1 MPNPRPD
8 PYCLDIGWVEYDHSA
23 MKATIDIDGPILRDL
38 KRLTAR
44 EGKPLGRLV
53 SDLLAQA
60 LNARAVA
67 RATSSLPAW
76 IAKPMRTLVDLTDK
90 EAVRCTLDRE

>member
-1 MPNPRPD
+1 MRT
-8 PYCLDIGWVEYDHSA
+8 
-23 MKATIDIDGPILRDL
+23 TIDIDDPILHDL
-38 KRLTAR
+38 NRLKAR

-60 LNARAVA
+60 LNARAAA

-76 IAKPMRTLVDLTDK
+76 IAKPMRPRIDLTDK
-90 EAVRCTLDRE
+90 EAVQCLLEKE